1 MNNNA
6 IEIPG
11 KKIPTKGTKIDG
23 KYEVVIL
30 YRYENKLLKNIN

>member
-6 IEIPG
+6 IAIPG
-11 KKIPTKGTKIDG
+11 KTIPTKGTKIDG

-30 YRYENKLLKNIN
+30 YRYENKFLKI